1 MITYIDE
8 SCDPHRCVEGIG
20 AQIVLFTVT
29 QEQDVIN
36 PGRGEAVEDALEIP
50 GRIPRS

>member
-1 MITYIDE
+1 M
-8 SCDPHRCVEGIG
+8 
-20 AQIVLFTVT
+20 VLFSVT

-50 GRIPRS
+50 GRIPRSGGCKRAGEG